1 MKLQR
6 IVWYEGMKLNPHH
19 FQQIDRYNQY
29 YINSR
34 INILNS
40 NYWGLT
46 ELEID
51 LAALSGGSFNLV
63 KCTGVMPD
71 GLLFDMP
78 VNDPFPKSRSFE
90 ELFSATDEKIDVY
103 LTIPLENASGN
114 NCQITDDDVIP
125 NNFRYNLQNI
135 DVLDYNTGSNMRT
148 VGIVKPNFQFKF
160 GDESLEDFSHIK
172 IGQIN
177 RSADGKY
184 AMDKSFIVPSISISA
199 SEVLLNHTREIL
211 GALVSKSK
219 ELRKLASIHKPELS
233 MTQVEILLMLQTV
246 NTYIP
251 LLNYYYSSRNIH
263 PETMYILFLNLAGQL
278 STYSNLGIKTGEFP
292 SYDHKHLTE
301 IFGQVTEEINS
312 MLNVQKTI
320 ERRDIII
327 PLRKQ
332 ADTLFVGQLS
342 PSQIPAQFFISIISD
357 IPEKKIITELPKNI
371 KISAYEEIFAV
382 HQAGIQ
388 GVSVE
393 YIARPPVGVQVNEK
407 AHYFKINK
415 EGRFWD
421 KIVKKNNIAFFI
433 AAEFKSLQIELV
445 LLMPGD

>member
-6 IVWYEGMKLNPHH
+6 VVWYEGMKLNPHH

-46 ELEID
+46 ELQVD

-78 VNDPFPKSRSFE
+78 ANDPFPKSRSFE
-90 ELFSATDEKIDVY
+90 ELFSATDEKIDVF
-103 LTIPLENASGN
+103 LSIPSENASGN
-114 NCQITDDDVIP
+114 NCQMAEDNVNS
-125 NNFRYNLQNI
+125 NNSRYILQNI
-135 DVLDYNTGSNMRT
+135 DILDYNTGTNMRT

-184 AMDKSFIVPSISISA
+184 TMDHSYIVPSISISA

-233 MTQVEILLMLQTV
+233 IIQVEILLMLQTV

-251 LLNYYYSSRNIH
+251 LLNYYYSIRKH
-263 PETMYILFLNLAGQL
+263 CTF
-278 STYSNLGIKTGEFP
+278 YS
-292 SYDHKHLTE
+292 
-301 IFGQVTEEINS
+301 
-312 MLNVQKTI
+312 
-320 ERRDIII
+320 
-327 PLRKQ
+327 
-332 ADTLFVGQLS
+332 
-342 PSQIPAQFFISIISD
+342 
-357 IPEKKIITELPKNI
+357 
-371 KISAYEEIFAV
+371 
-382 HQAGIQ
+382 
-388 GVSVE
+388 
-393 YIARPPVGVQVNEK
+393 
-407 AHYFKINK
+407 
-415 EGRFWD
+415 
-421 KIVKKNNIAFFI
+421 
-433 AAEFKSLQIELV
+433 
-445 LLMPGD
+445 